1 MMRSTSQSL
10 VVALTVLLFLA
21 FGVASTLADANRQEV
36 RIAIKARAFQPAEVT
51 VQVGHEVV
59 LRFENH
65 DVEIH
70 AFVPEKLLEGVPV
83 EVGGSGAPQFGDRG
97 LIRLLIGGGGRAEVR
112 FIPRIPGEYRY
123 QCDLP
128 GHQMVG
134 HIRVE

>member
-1 MMRSTSQSL
+1 MMRSTSQCL

-21 FGVASTLADANRQEV
+21 LGVASTLADANRQEV

-51 VQVGHEVV
+51 VQAGHEVV
-59 LRFENH
+59 LRFDNH

-70 AFVPEKLLEGVPV
+70 AFVPEQFLERVLV
-83 EVGGSGAPQFGDRG
+83 QVDGSGAPFFGDKG
-97 LIRLLIGGGGRAEVR
+97 LTRLLIPGGGQATLR
-112 FIPRIPGEYRY
+112 FVPRIPGRYRY
-123 QCDLP
+123 RCDLP

>member
-1 MMRSTSQSL
+1 MARNRLAKLLLVSLITSL
-10 VVALTVLLFLA
+10 VLSVTSAQ
-21 FGVASTLADANRQEV
+21 ADVEPQEV
-36 RIAIKARAFQPAEVT
+36 RVVMRARQFLPPEVT
-51 VQVGHEVV
+51 VRTGREVV
-59 LRFENH
+59 LAFENQ

-83 EVGGSGAPQFGDRG
+83 EVGGTGAPQFGDRG

-112 FIPRIPGEYRY
+112 FIPRIPGEYGY